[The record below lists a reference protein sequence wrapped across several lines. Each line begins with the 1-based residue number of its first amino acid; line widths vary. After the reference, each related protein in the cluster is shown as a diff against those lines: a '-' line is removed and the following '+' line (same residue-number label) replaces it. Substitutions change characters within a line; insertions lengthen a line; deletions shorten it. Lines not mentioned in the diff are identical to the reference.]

1 MRVKTDDRRRAILD
15 AACDVF
21 REMGFERASMA
32 AISARVGGSKT
43 TLYSYFDSKEDLFIA
58 AMLDAMNEQGQQA
71 LDLLDT
77 SDPDCGAVLERFGRA
92 FLKFLTDPEK
102 LAVIRTA
109 IAEGGKNSSLGPA
122 LYALGPKRCWN
133 DIAAYI
139 SALQARGAL
148 RAGDPV
154 VMAAH
159 LKGLLEAGILEPLL
173 FGGDPILDAEIAT
186 PAAVEAFLRMYGAE
200 GIKP

>member
-1 MRVKTDDRRRAILD
+1 MRVKTDDRRQAILD

-32 AISARVGGSKT
+32 AISARLGGSKT
-43 TLYSYFDSKEDLFIA
+43 TLYSYFKSKEELFIA
-58 AMLDAMNEQGQQA
+58 AMLDAMEEQGQQA
-71 LDLLDT
+71 LDLLDAA
-77 SDPDCGAVLERFGRA
+77 DPDVAGVLERFGRA

-109 IAEGGKNSSLGPA
+109 IAEGGKNSSLGPD
-122 LYALGPKRCWN
+122 LYGLGPQRCSN

-139 SALQARGAL
+139 QALQARGAL

-154 VMAAH
+154 VTAAH

-173 FGGDPILDAEIAT
+173 FGGEAAFDVDAAT
-186 PAAVEAFLRMYGAE
+186 PLAVAAFLRMYGTE
-200 GIKP
+200 GR